1 MGELSTSQAAA
12 GRGAADL
19 ARPAGAER
27 FRGSPADAP
36 PPWDVFRATPDAVI
50 VMDAG
55 GVVRDW
61 NPAAEHIFG
70 YSRDRAIGRTVAEL
84 VIPVP
89 LRPAHRNALGRY
101 LESGESTVLDRRLEV
116 AALRSDGSEFSVEIT
131 VTRLADL
138 EPPLFAGFVRDL
150 SEREVIRLERVQQRM
165 TFLARAGLVLDRSL
179 DYDETLQGLAA
190 LTVPELA
197 QLTVIDLLEDVGSI
211 RTAVACAP
219 EPQHARAVEAIRRD
233 HPLDLASAHPVAAVL
248 RSGEPMLV
256 PSMEIEYQR
265 EIATGDEHFELMRR
279 LRYHS
284 AIVVP
289 LVARQRVLGTL
300 SLLRMEGARS
310 YDQDDLALAEDL
322 ARRAAL
328 AVDNARLFQSTQ
340 QLARTLQESLL
351 PQALPQIPG
360 IHMVGRYRAAA
371 QGQDVGGDFYDAF
384 AIGENRW
391 GIVIGDVC
399 GKGAQAAALTA
410 LARYTI
416 RALADRDA
424 ATVLGLLNDA
434 VTRDQDFVRERFL
447 TALMIV
453 ASADAGHLHL
463 EMAAAGHPAPL
474 VLRRDATVEK
484 LSVSGPL
491 IGVSHEAEYLSRNA
505 VLHPGDTMLLY
516 TDGLTDARAPARIL
530 TDSDLAEIL
539 VAAHGMGAERL
550 AAFIEEQAI
559 AGEDPRDDIAI
570 LVIELAHR
578 SDEHATRHVG
588 SPRAAR
594 LD

>member
-190 LTVPELA
+190 LTV
-197 QLTVIDLLEDVGSI
+197 
-211 RTAVACAP
+211 
-219 EPQHARAVEAIRRD
+219 
-233 HPLDLASAHPVAAVL
+233 
-248 RSGEPMLV
+248 RS
-256 PSMEIEYQR
+256 S
-265 EIATGDEHFELMRR
+265 
-279 LRYHS
+279 
-284 AIVVP
+284 
-289 LVARQRVLGTL
+289 
-300 SLLRMEGARS
+300 RS
-310 YDQDDLALAEDL
+310 
-322 ARRAAL
+322 
-328 AVDNARLFQSTQ
+328 
-340 QLARTLQESLL
+340 
-351 PQALPQIPG
+351 
-360 IHMVGRYRAAA
+360 
-371 QGQDVGGDFYDAF
+371 
-384 AIGENRW
+384 
-391 GIVIGDVC
+391 
-399 GKGAQAAALTA
+399 
-410 LARYTI
+410 
-416 RALADRDA
+416 
-424 ATVLGLLNDA
+424 
-434 VTRDQDFVRERFL
+434 
-447 TALMIV
+447 
-453 ASADAGHLHL
+453 
-463 EMAAAGHPAPL
+463 
-474 VLRRDATVEK
+474 
-484 LSVSGPL
+484 
-491 IGVSHEAEYLSRNA
+491 SR
-505 VLHPGDTMLLY
+505 
-516 TDGLTDARAPARIL
+516 
-530 TDSDLAEIL
+530 
-539 VAAHGMGAERL
+539 
-550 AAFIEEQAI
+550 
-559 AGEDPRDDIAI
+559 
-570 LVIELAHR
+570 
-578 SDEHATRHVG
+578 
-588 SPRAAR
+588 
-594 LD
+594 

>member
-1 MGELSTSQAAA
+1 
-12 GRGAADL
+12 
-19 ARPAGAER
+19 
-27 FRGSPADAP
+27 
-36 PPWDVFRATPDAVI
+36 
-50 VMDAG
+50 MDAG

-399 GKGAQAAALTA
+399 GKGAQAGALTA

>member
-1 MGELSTSQAAA
+1 
-12 GRGAADL
+12 
-19 ARPAGAER
+19 
-27 FRGSPADAP
+27 
-36 PPWDVFRATPDAVI
+36 
-50 VMDAG
+50 MDAG

-197 QLTVIDLLEDVGSI
+197 QLTVIDLLEDAGSI

-399 GKGAQAAALTA
+399 GKGAQAGALTA

>member
-197 QLTVIDLLEDVGSI
+197 QLTVIDLLEDAGSI

-399 GKGAQAAALTA
+399 GKGAQAGALTA

>member
-1 MGELSTSQAAA
+1 
-12 GRGAADL
+12 
-19 ARPAGAER
+19 
-27 FRGSPADAP
+27 
-36 PPWDVFRATPDAVI
+36 
-50 VMDAG
+50 MDAG

-197 QLTVIDLLEDVGSI
+197 QLTVIDLLEDAGSI

>member
-1 MGELSTSQAAA
+1 M
-12 GRGAADL
+12 
-19 ARPAGAER
+19 
-27 FRGSPADAP
+27 
-36 PPWDVFRATPDAVI
+36 
-50 VMDAG
+50 
-55 GVVRDW
+55 
-61 NPAAEHIFG
+61 
-70 YSRDRAIGRTVAEL
+70 
-84 VIPVP
+84 
-89 LRPAHRNALGRY
+89 
-101 LESGESTVLDRRLEV
+101 
-116 AALRSDGSEFSVEIT
+116 
-131 VTRLADL
+131 
-138 EPPLFAGFVRDL
+138 
-150 SEREVIRLERVQQRM
+150 
-165 TFLARAGLVLDRSL
+165 
-179 DYDETLQGLAA
+179 
-190 LTVPELA
+190 
-197 QLTVIDLLEDVGSI
+197 IDLLEDAGSI

-399 GKGAQAAALTA
+399 GKGAQAGALTA